1 MVRDSLLADRFERP
15 DWLASNPGGVYILT
29 THEPAVWASRSF
41 APREEGRV
49 KKEEFEEKS
58 QLLSDLKAERD
69 SIEQRVIY
77 LTSQIRDLE
86 EELALHLK
94 GKP

>member
-41 APREEGRV
+41 APREEGL

-58 QLLSDLKAERD
+58 QLLYDLKAERD
-69 SIEQRVIY
+69 SIEQRVIF

>member
-1 MVRDSLLADRFERP
+1 M
-15 DWLASNPGGVYILT
+15 
-29 THEPAVWASRSF
+29 
-41 APREEGRV
+41 

-58 QLLSDLKAERD
+58 QLLADLKAERD